1 MNLQQNTFDL
11 ADINETLIDEITFFY
26 ISYPVMGDPGC
37 VIFFTRGGDEYIISE
52 SGTEWDVD
60 DIVELFPEIY
70 EVYWSDEHDILDEY
84 GFKNVG
90 NWKTIPV
97 FCGELLVRNDYF
109 KRFHDVYKLTGEGN
123 RKLPLGIVRN
133 IFGKEVT
140 VPAERMVYIKNQE
153 YWDKERQREEARKKE
168 RVENR
173 LSVVEVPW
181 IKYCNVLCDGHIRF
195 WIRKNDDATFSGYR
209 WIVQEQKE
217 QFKEGCTRE
226 NARVECYNLFL
237 QKYENIDVQK
247 INDFEEFYCAY
258 IKNSK
263 VGRFVRSYKSLEKAK
278 EAVCIRN
285 EWIGWGNVN
294 KKNVYMID
302 YEYLKTKIEA
312 DSQIC
317 IF

>member
-1 MNLQQNTFDL
+1 MWKSGTFDIE
-11 ADINETLIDEITFFY
+11 DINETLIEEIVFFD
-26 ISYPVMGDPGC
+26 ISYPVMGEPGC
-37 VIFFTRGGDEYIISE
+37 VIFFTRRGDEYIISE
-52 SGTEWDVD
+52 SGMEWDVD
-60 DIVELFPEIY
+60 NIVELFPEIN
-70 EVYWSDEHDILDEY
+70 EVYRSDGYGILDEY

-90 NWKTIPV
+90 NWKAIPV
-97 FCGELLVRNDYF
+97 FCGELLVRNDF
-109 KRFHDVYKLTGEGN
+109 FERFYDAYQLESELGKE
-123 RKLPLGIVRN
+123 LPLGIVRN
-133 IFGKEVT
+133 IFGKET
-140 VPAERMVYIKNQE
+140 GAPDERVVYIKTQE
-153 YWDKERQREEARKKE
+153 YWDKVRQWEDAREKE

-173 LSVVEVPW
+173 LSVEEIPW
-181 IKYCNVLCDGHIRF
+181 IKYYDGMGDGHIRF

-209 WIVQEQKE
+209 WLVQEQKE
-217 QFKEGCTRE
+217 QFKEGSTSV

-237 QKYENIDVQK
+237 QKYENIDVLK
-247 INDFEEFYCAY
+247 INNFEALYCDY
-258 IKNSK
+258 VKNSK
-263 VGRFVRSYKSLEKAK
+263 VGKFVRSYKTLEKAK

>member
-1 MNLQQNTFDL
+1 MWKSGTFDL
-11 ADINETLIDEITFFY
+11 EDLNKTLIDEIAFFY
-26 ISYPVMGDPGC
+26 ISYPAMGNPGGG
-37 VIFFTRGGDEYIISE
+37 VIFFSRGGDEYIISE
-52 SGTEWDVD
+52 SGTEWDVE

-70 EVYWSDEHDILDEY
+70 EANWSNEYDILDEY
-84 GFKNVG
+84 GFKNVR
-90 NWKTIPV
+90 NWKAIPV

-109 KRFHDVYKLTGEGN
+109 KRFYDEYKLAGEGD
-123 RKLPLGIVRN
+123 RELPLGIVRN
-133 IFGKEVT
+133 IFGKET
-140 VPAERMVYIKNQE
+140 AERMVYIKNQE
-153 YWDKERQREEARKKE
+153 YWNKERQREEARKKE

-195 WIRKNDDATFSGYR
+195 WIRKNNDATFSGYR

-217 QFKEGCTRE
+217 QFREGSTRE

-247 INDFEEFYCAY
+247 INDFEELYCAY

-263 VGRFVRSYKSLEKAK
+263 VGRFVQSYKTLEKAK